1 MLLTHNVMS
10 ILLEALELTAE
21 RGQRKLFKDISFSI
35 STGEA
40 LHIIGANGCGKTTL
54 MRILAGLIRHGF
66 QGRVSR
72 NSPIFFMGHQLALK
86 GYLTVLENL
95 NLDISGW
102 SAASNELIIEALTQ
116 LDLECFMHSFVNT
129 LSIGQ
134 QRKVSL
140 ARTFLTDHAV
150 WLLDEPFTSLD
161 KSSISKIEDCI
172 SNHLLRG
179 GALVITSHQD
189 INLPN
194 IDLKVVEL
202 GERE

>member
-1 MLLTHNVMS
+1 MS

-21 RGQRKLFKDISFSI
+21 RGQRKLFKDISLAI
-35 STGEA
+35 SAGEA

-66 QGRVSR
+66 EGQVNR
-72 NSPIFFMGHQLALK
+72 NSSMFFMGHKLALR
-86 GYLTVLENL
+86 GHLTVLENL
-95 NLDISGW
+95 KLDISGW
-102 SAASNELIIEALTQ
+102 ATASNELILEVLTH
-116 LDLECFMHSFVNT
+116 LNLECFLNSFVNT

-140 ARTFLTDHAV
+140 ARIFLTDHAV

-161 KSSISKIEDCI
+161 KSSISKIEVCI
-172 SNHLLRG
+172 TNHLLRG

-194 IDLKVVEL
+194 ADLKVIEL

>member
-35 STGEA
+35 SAGEA
-40 LHIIGANGCGKTTL
+40 LHIIGTNGCGKTTL

-72 NSPIFFMGHQLALK
+72 HSPIFFMGHQLALK
-86 GYLTVLENL
+86 GHLTVVENL

-102 SAASNELIIEALTQ
+102 SAPSNELIIEALTQ

-161 KSSISKIEDCI
+161 KSSISTIEACI

>member
-1 MLLTHNVMS
+1 MS

-35 STGEA
+35 SAGEA

-54 MRILAGLIRHGF
+54 MRILAGLIRYGF
-66 QGRVSR
+66 QGRVNR
-72 NSPIFFMGHQLALK
+72 NSPMFFMGHQLALK
-86 GYLTVLENL
+86 GHLTVLENL
-95 NLDISGW
+95 KLDISGW
-102 SAASNELIIEALTQ
+102 SGASDELILEVLTQ
-116 LDLECFMHSFVNT
+116 LNLECFLHSFVNT

-140 ARTFLTDHAV
+140 ARIFLTDHLV

-161 KSSISKIEDCI
+161 KSSISKVEVCI
-172 SNHLLRG
+172 TNHLLRG

-194 IDLKVVEL
+194 VDLKVVEL
-202 GERE
+202 GGRE

>member
-1 MLLTHNVMS
+1 MS

-35 STGEA
+35 SAGEA

-54 MRILAGLIRHGF
+54 MRILAGLIRYGF
-66 QGRVSR
+66 QGRVNR

-86 GYLTVLENL
+86 GHLTVLENL
-95 NLDISGW
+95 KLDISGW
-102 SAASNELIIEALTQ
+102 SAASDELILEDLTQ
-116 LDLECFMHSFVNT
+116 LNLECFLHSFVNT

-140 ARTFLTDHAV
+140 ARIFLTDHIV

-161 KSSISKIEDCI
+161 KSSISKFEVCI
-172 SNHLLRG
+172 TNHLLRG
-179 GALVITSHQD
+179 GGLVITSHQD

-194 IDLKVVEL
+194 VDLKVVEL
-202 GERE
+202 GGRE

>member
-1 MLLTHNVMS
+1 MLLTHNVMP
-10 ILLEALELTAE
+10 ILLEGLELTAE

-35 STGEA
+35 SAGEA
-40 LHIIGANGCGKTTL
+40 LHIIGTNGCGKTTL

-86 GYLTVLENL
+86 GHLTVVENL

-102 SAASNELIIEALTQ
+102 SAPSNELIIEALTQ

-161 KSSISKIEDCI
+161 KSSISKIEACI

>member
-1 MLLTHNVMS
+1 MS

-35 STGEA
+35 SAGEA
-40 LHIIGANGCGKTTL
+40 LHIIGTNGCGKTTL

-72 NSPIFFMGHQLALK
+72 HSPIFFMGHQLALK
-86 GYLTVLENL
+86 GHLTVVENL

-102 SAASNELIIEALTQ
+102 SAPSNELIIEALTQ

-161 KSSISKIEDCI
+161 KSSISTIEACI

>member
-35 STGEA
+35 SAGEA
-40 LHIIGANGCGKTTL
+40 LHIIGTNGCGKTTL

-66 QGRVSR
+66 QGRINR
-72 NSPIFFMGHQLALK
+72 NSSIFFMGHQLALK
-86 GYLTVLENL
+86 GHLTVLENL

-102 SAASNELIIEALTQ
+102 SAASNELIFEVLTQ
-116 LDLECFMHSFVNT
+116 LDLECFLHSFVNT

-140 ARTFLTDHAV
+140 ARIFLTDHAV

-161 KSSISKIEDCI
+161 KSSISKIEACI

-194 IDLKVVEL
+194 IDLKVVQL